1 MPADCGNSLISKPD
15 AMLRFFKWKGEKTTT
30 NQAVL
35 CESDSWSPCVVGKQ
49 GCLCLTE
56 VIIVTVS
63 DVDKRKLLDGFYVG
77 RKVLNSAF
85 GICKRK

>member
-1 MPADCGNSLISKPD
+1 
-15 AMLRFFKWKGEKTTT
+15 MLSFFKWNGEKTTT

-35 CESDSWSPCVVGKQ
+35 CESDSRSPYVVRKQ

-63 DVDKRKLLDGFYVG
+63 DVDNRNCWVDSMWEEKY
-77 RKVLNSAF
+77 
-85 GICKRK
+85 